1 MLLKKIILHNFR
13 NFTGNTFTF
22 NPRLTFIFG
31 KNARG
36 KTNLLEAINFL
47 LKGAGFR
54 DTKEEELIKLGELES
69 TVEGE
74 LIGDNDSVSVR
85 IDFAKK
91 KLDLVKNFYLGK
103 TRKIRN
109 FYLKEVIPVVLFSP
123 EQIEIIIGP
132 PSLRRDYFDHLLSI
146 TDPVYKS
153 RLNNYHQA
161 LRKRNKILETIY
173 DEAELREQL
182 LFWNKYLIENGQYIT
197 KKRDEY
203 AQFLNS
209 HKRIDS
215 KIFSIK
221 YQKNEINLERIEE
234 YFSEE
239 KRLRRTIVG
248 PQKDDFQIYLGEM
261 NVNLYGAR
269 SEERLA
275 IFWLKLNELNFYEKI
290 YGKKPI
296 LLLDDIFSELDK
308 DNQRL
313 ILLIIKD
320 YQTVTTSTNRSLL
333 DLIDFSDDGS
343 YHTIDL

>member
-109 FYLKEVIPVVLFSP
+109 FYRSAFPASGLFRPSVV
-123 EQIEIIIGP
+123 
-132 PSLRRDYFDHLLSI
+132 DHR
-146 TDPVYKS
+146 S
-153 RLNNYHQA
+153 RL
-161 LRKRNKILETIY
+161 
-173 DEAELREQL
+173 
-182 LFWNKYLIENGQYIT
+182 
-197 KKRDEY
+197 
-203 AQFLNS
+203 
-209 HKRIDS
+209 
-215 KIFSIK
+215 
-221 YQKNEINLERIEE
+221 
-234 YFSEE
+234 
-239 KRLRRTIVG
+239 
-248 PQKDDFQIYLGEM
+248 
-261 NVNLYGAR
+261 
-269 SEERLA
+269 
-275 IFWLKLNELNFYEKI
+275 
-290 YGKKPI
+290 
-296 LLLDDIFSELDK
+296 
-308 DNQRL
+308 
-313 ILLIIKD
+313 
-320 YQTVTTSTNRSLL
+320 
-333 DLIDFSDDGS
+333 
-343 YHTIDL
+343 